1 MGLFD
6 CVSFCRSEDKRNLGV
21 LISSY
26 ILYIRFERLG
36 TEVGSFYEHCCV
48 DYMFALLARL
58 LPAHITFPVSIPC
71 SLWAGIAAPELV
83 LNNYYVL

>member
-1 MGLFD
+1 VYLEVFLGLFD

-21 LISSY
+21 LIISY

-58 LPAHITFPVSIPC
+58 LPAHITFPGIVPC
-71 SLWAGIAAPELV
+71 RLWA
-83 LNNYYVL
+83 